1 MQHFKSKRP
10 TKIFIPY
17 NDRIKASH
25 VRCIDSSN
33 ENIGVLPLEEA
44 INKAFSENLDL
55 VQISEGNEGIPV
67 CRITDFGKY
76 KFEFQK
82 KQKEVAKKQRES
94 IIKVKE
100 IKLRPSTE
108 DNDLKIKADK
118 AIEFINDGD
127 KVKIFIVFRG
137 REMAHKELGYETL
150 KKFLDFIPEKNVYNQ
165 SFQGKVLSTMIEK
178 KSK

>member
-1 MQHFKSKRP
+1 MQNFKNKRP
-10 TKIFIPY
+10 NKIYIPY
-17 NDRIKASH
+17 NDRIKATH

-33 ENIGVLPLEEA
+33 ENIGVLPIMEA
-44 INKAFSENLDL
+44 IDKAFSEDLDL
-55 VQISEGNEGIPV
+55 VQISEGKDGIPV
-67 CRITDFGKY
+67 CKITDFGKF

-82 KQKEVAKKQRES
+82 KQKETAKKQREA

-108 DNDLKIKADK
+108 DNDLKIKAEK
-118 AIEFINDGD
+118 ANEFINDGD

-150 KKFLDFIPEKNVYNQ
+150 NKFLSFIPEKNVYNQ
-165 SFQGKVLSTMIEK
+165 SFQGKILSTMIEK
-178 KSK
+178 KAK